1 MRASAGMGMAVDMPL
16 RLSNAARCSHIHSH
30 RTKQFVY
37 LCILAAGWSRLRSK
51 IGFVGTCRGIDVDL
65 LADTFRPEQLDQSNV
80 VVCPDQRAEIVEQL
94 DDGERFALRS
104 SRLGCRTGL

>member
-16 RLSNAARCSHIHSH
+16 RLSNAARCSHTHSH
-30 RTKQFVY
+30 RTDSLSIFAFFR
-37 LCILAAGWSRLRSK
+37 LAGAVFRSK
-51 IGFVGTCRGIDVDL
+51 IGFVGAGREVDVDL
-65 LADTFRPEQLDQSNV
+65 LAGTFRPEQLDQSNV